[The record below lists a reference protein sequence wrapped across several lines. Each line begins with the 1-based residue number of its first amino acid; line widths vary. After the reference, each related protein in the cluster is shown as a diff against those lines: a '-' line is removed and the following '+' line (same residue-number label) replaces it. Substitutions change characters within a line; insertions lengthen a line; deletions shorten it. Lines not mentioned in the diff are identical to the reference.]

1 MLVYLKYKVT
11 SLEEYFHIARN
22 RSVAARRS
30 YLKDTRQSC
39 SILSKMRLSKFLRS
53 TYVFKMK
60 NQPGHQQ
67 IDSEYLVCIV
77 VFTCRQGLTRNRAPI
92 PRFLMLSSTHPSTD
106 KSISPYS
113 FPFSC
118 TSLQF
123 LLYDSANP
131 GYHAGPCIYRDKT
144 DITAYRV
151 NISFSPKHVVIV
163 FSRTFHQHRC
173 PPEHTFHGKT
183 RQRSFKHLPVL
194 IPAAVLFITFDSDSP
209 TDTRPRI

>member
-1 MLVYLKYKVT
+1 MLVCPKYKAT

-22 RSVAARRS
+22 RSIAARRS

-53 TYVFKMK
+53 TYVFKIK

-77 VFTCRQGLTRNRAPI
+77 VFTCHQGLTRSRAPV
-92 PRFLMLSSTHPSTD
+92 PRFLMLSSTYPSTD
-106 KSISPYS
+106 KSMSPYS
-113 FPFSC
+113 FPFFC

-144 DITAYRV
+144 DITAYRA
-151 NISFSPKHVVIV
+151 NISFPPKHVVIV
-163 FSRTFHQHRC
+163 FSYIPSTSLPSRTH
-173 PPEHTFHGKT
+173 
-183 RQRSFKHLPVL
+183 
-194 IPAAVLFITFDSDSP
+194 IPWQDQTAVIQAF
-209 TDTRPRI
+209 TRPYSRCCSIYYSRFRFPD